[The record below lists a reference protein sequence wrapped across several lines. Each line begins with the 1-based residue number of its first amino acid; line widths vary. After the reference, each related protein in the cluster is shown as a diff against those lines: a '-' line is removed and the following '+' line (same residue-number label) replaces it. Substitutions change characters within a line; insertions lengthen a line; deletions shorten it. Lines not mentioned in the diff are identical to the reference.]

1 MGLIQYRYEYD
12 YGPDVLIVV
21 GAFGRF
27 NAIEILLSASEFW
40 TWEPNIDI
48 GVGLFNGT
56 VLSLSL
62 VLFSTHVVLRLG
74 NYRYPVEL

>member
-1 MGLIQYRYEYD
+1 MGLIQARYEYD
-12 YGPDVLIVV
+12 YGPDLRIVV

-27 NAIEILLSASEFW
+27 NAVEILLSASEFW

-48 GVGLFNGT
+48 GIGLFNGT

-62 VLFSTHVVLRLG
+62 VLFSAHAVLRFW
-74 NYRYPVEL
+74 NYRYPVDL